1 MVPAFVTL
9 LQLVNAFLRKW
20 PAASAMPL
28 VSTCSA
34 AISANCHRPDQ
45 DNDAHLLPVRW
56 GVWGRDQH
64 GREMCSFT
72 TSYLVKR
79 PEDGQELLGIPDGQ
93 IAEVSPV
100 ARPIMKSI
108 GGAGLWI
115 RGLVTGNG
123 SRGREGNEL
132 SVLEQ

>member
-1 MVPAFVTL
+1 
-9 LQLVNAFLRKW
+9 
-20 PAASAMPL
+20 
-28 VSTCSA
+28 
-34 AISANCHRPDQ
+34 
-45 DNDAHLLPVRW
+45 
-56 GVWGRDQH
+56 
-64 GREMCSFT
+64 MCSFT

-108 GGAGLWI
+108 RGAGLWI
-115 RGLVTGNG
+115 RGLVSGNG
-123 SRGREGNEL
+123 SQGRENNEL